1 MNLNN
6 IGTQLLF
13 TTVPIWVEKNA
24 GSQVSG
30 TGFIY
35 TVPVPDKENV
45 TVPFL
50 ITNLH
55 VVRDAKRGLIEM
67 VERKNQEPNRDKK
80 VRAEIDGASLQ
91 KFMDAANDLAA
102 IPIAPIINQF
112 EASNHPVFFRTI
124 SPELIP
130 DKEVVEKLGAI
141 EEVTFIG
148 YPSGIYD
155 EHNAAPLIR
164 RGITASPVWNDFQ
177 GKPMFIIDAGVF
189 PGSSGSPVFIYNQG
203 SFATDQGITVG
214 TRILFIGI
222 ISETFLR
229 KGTDDSNVFLG
240 LGKVIKSQELKEF
253 ISGIIKTIDII

>member
-13 TTVPIWVEKNA
+13 TTVPIWVETITGAK
-24 GSQVSG
+24 SSG

-35 TVPVPDKENV
+35 SEPVPDKENI
-45 TVPFL
+45 TIPFL

-67 VERKNQEPNRDKK
+67 MEHTNQEPNSQKK
-80 VRAEIDGASLQ
+80 ARAEIDGNTLQ
-91 KFMDAANDLAA
+91 KFIDHENDLAA
-102 IPIAPIINQF
+102 IPIAPIISQF
-112 EASNHPVFFRTI
+112 KASGHPVFFRTV
-124 SPELIP
+124 SPDLIP
-130 DKEVVEKLGAI
+130 NKEVIDKLGAI

-155 EHNAAPLIR
+155 QHNASPLIR

-177 GKPMFIIDAGVF
+177 GKPVFVIDAGVF

-214 TRILFIGI
+214 TRILFIGV
-222 ISETFLR
+222 ISETLI
-229 KGTDDSNVFLG
+229 KKEANDANVFLG
-240 LGKVIKSQELKEF
+240 LGKVIKSQKLKEF
-253 ISGIIKTIDII
+253 INTITRNIKID